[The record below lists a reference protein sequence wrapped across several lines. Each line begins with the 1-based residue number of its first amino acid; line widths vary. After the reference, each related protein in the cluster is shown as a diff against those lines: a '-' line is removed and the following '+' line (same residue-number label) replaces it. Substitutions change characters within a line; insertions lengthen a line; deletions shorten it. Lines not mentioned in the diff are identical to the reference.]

1 MKTSEIMT
9 ASVVTVVAET
19 SIAEAARAMIEKRVS
34 GLPVVNA
41 TGALVGMVTEGDLLR
56 RAEIGTER
64 RRSHWL
70 ELLLGPGRAAE
81 DYMQAHARRVAEVM
95 SERIVSVR
103 SDTPLDQVVAL
114 MEKHNIKRLPVV
126 DDAKLVGI
134 VARADLLRALL
145 KFPQA
150 KTAHSPDAAIRE
162 KILAEIAAQP
172 WTPMAAIDV
181 AVTDGVAELR
191 GVITDERERMALRVV
206 VENVAGVTKIADRLV
221 WVEPI
226 SGMTL
231 PPPTEPAAKPNEN

>member
-9 ASVVTVVAET
+9 ATVVTVGAAT
-19 SIAEAARAMIEKRVS
+19 SIAEAARTMIEKRVS
-34 GLPVVNA
+34 GLPVMDA
-41 TGALVGMVTEGDLLR
+41 AGTLIGMVTEGDLLR

-64 RRSHWL
+64 RRSRWL

-81 DYMQAHARRVAEVM
+81 EYMQAHARKVAEVM

-103 SDTPLDQVVAL
+103 PDTPLDQVVAL
-114 MEKHNIKRLPVV
+114 MEEHKIKRLPVV
-126 DDAKLVGI
+126 DGAKLVGI

-145 KFPQA
+145 KFPEA
-150 KTAHSPDAAIRE
+150 KATNIPDAVVRE

-172 WTPMAAIDV
+172 WTPMASIDI
-181 AVTDGVAELR
+181 AVTDGIAELR

-206 VENVAGVTKIADRLV
+206 VENVPGVTKIVDRLV
-221 WVEPI
+221 WVDPI

-231 PPPTEPAAKPNEN
+231 PSPAVRGQ